1 MKKVFVKTGNYERF
15 QGAIRA
21 VEARGAPEAGWL
33 LVVGDPARG
42 KSTIV
47 DKWAASS
54 QVGAIYLRGKEQW
67 TPSFFLA
74 ELAGQL
80 KIDDS
85 LRGKSRFQAVITRIG
100 AEQMPVVIDE
110 VQHAMRDNAAVLEVL
125 RDITDLTETIAVL
138 VAGVDDVMRRLA
150 RPSLKQIA
158 SRIAQVVEFA
168 PNSQEDT
175 ALVCHQLADVEIAP
189 DLVAEVHRQS
199 RGLMRPICNAIAG
212 IEAHASR
219 NKLPKVKLADLA
231 GQELCHDWQSR
242 RPQLVKVAAG
252 GR

>member
-33 LVVGDPARG
+33 LVAGDPARG

-47 DKWAASS
+47 DKWAA
-54 QVGAIYLRGKEQW
+54 QTGAIYLRGKEQW

-219 NKLPKVKLADLA
+219 NKLPKVRLADLA